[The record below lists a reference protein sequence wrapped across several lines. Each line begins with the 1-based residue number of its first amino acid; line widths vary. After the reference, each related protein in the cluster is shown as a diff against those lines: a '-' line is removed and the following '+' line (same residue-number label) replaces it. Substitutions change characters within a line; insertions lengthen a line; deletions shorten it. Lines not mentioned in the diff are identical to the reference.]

1 LGEKLVRALGLL
13 AVLAAT
19 IFAAEFAPLA
29 SEETMRGAAA
39 SGPRAFFTWG
49 TRLLAWDAAGGAP
62 AVIRGAG
69 EPFGEGGCAWD
80 VDRDGRTDV
89 IVQEGPG
96 LGKLVW
102 FHAPEWT
109 RREIDSESEFHD
121 CLGATLFGRRGVL
134 VTHRHGQVRFYEPPA
149 GGSQTWSHTEIYSF
163 YTPSNQAGLL
173 VADVD
178 GDGLPDI
185 LCGNYWIR
193 SPQRFD
199 LPWRLFAINTYS
211 ELPESAMMRMALTP
225 ELVVAQGHLAN
236 GRLTRFEKPSNPR
249 EQWIAQ
255 PMDAG
260 LDLRYPHALASL
272 GGGEF
277 VVGENNGRA
286 SRVILFSKRGH
297 RVIGT
302 GAPVHTLL
310 PLDGRIIA
318 IGPHGIESYLR
329 K

>member
-1 LGEKLVRALGLL
+1 MAEKLSRTLGLL

-19 IFAAEFAPLA
+19 LIAADFAPLA
-29 SEETMRGAAA
+29 PEELIRGAAA
-39 SGPRAFFTWG
+39 AGPHAFFTWG
-49 TRLLAWDAAGGAP
+49 TRLLAWDAGGGEP
-62 AVIRGAG
+62 AVIRGVG
-69 EPFGEGGCAWD
+69 EPFGEGGCVWD
-80 VDRDGRTDV
+80 VDHDGRTDV
-89 IVQEGPG
+89 IVQESVG

-109 RREIDSESEFHD
+109 RHEIDSESEFHD

-149 GGSQTWSHTEIYSF
+149 DKSENWSHTEIYSF

-173 VADVD
+173 VSDVD
-178 GDGLPDI
+178 GDGLLDI

-211 ELPESAMMRMALTP
+211 ELPESAMMRLALTP
-225 ELVVAQGHLAN
+225 ELVAAQGHLAD
-236 GRLTRFEKPSNPR
+236 GRLTRFEKPPDPR
-249 EQWIAQ
+249 EQWNAQ
-255 PMDAG
+255 PLG
-260 LDLRYPHALASL
+260 EELKLRYPHALASL

-297 RVIGT
+297 RVIST
-302 GAPVHTLL
+302 GAPAHTLL
-310 PLDGRIIA
+310 LVDDRIIA
-318 IGPHGIESYLR
+318 VGPHGIESYLR